1 MLSTYCKMKTF
12 CSFLSLVLN
21 YIKNFFRNNPLEIVY
36 FHSFLF
42 NFAVKFIKPFFI
54 TQYG

>member
-1 MLSTYCKMKTF
+1 MKTF